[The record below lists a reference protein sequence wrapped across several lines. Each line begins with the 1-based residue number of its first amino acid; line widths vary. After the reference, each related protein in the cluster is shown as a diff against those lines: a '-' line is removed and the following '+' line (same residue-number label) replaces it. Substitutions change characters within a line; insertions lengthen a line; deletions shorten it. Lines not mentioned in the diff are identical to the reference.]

1 MTVIQAIILGI
12 VQGLSEFL
20 PISSSG
26 HIVLAN
32 YHLGFDANMS
42 LLVSI
47 ATNTGT
53 LFAALVALRKDVWK
67 AITGFFAGLASAQ
80 GREQEGWHIAL
91 KVIVGSI
98 PTVIIG
104 LALEPYFENLNQPL
118 FVSCGL
124 IVTGLFLWF
133 TPKGGLKETAKDLSY
148 LDAIIAGLAQGAAII
163 PGISRAGATI
173 VTLLWRG
180 SSTDLAPRMSFL
192 FYLLVSFGV
201 ALRGL
206 LDVQAIDMEMLPL
219 LALIVSSFLTGYF
232 AILWLF
238 RILKRGEFKWFA
250 PYLWGIAALTLL
262 RIGLS

>member
-1 MTVIQAIILGI
+1 MTVFEAIILGI

-53 LFAALVALRKDVWK
+53 LFAALLALRADVWK
-67 AITGFFAGLASAQ
+67 AITGFFAGLTSSA

-104 LALEPYFENLNQPL
+104 LALEPYFENLNQPF

-124 IVTGLFLWF
+124 IVTGFLLWF
-133 TPKGGLKETAKDLSY
+133 TPKGGYKSTAKDLTY
-148 LDAIIAGLAQGAAII
+148 VDAIIAGLAQGAAII
-163 PGISRAGATI
+163 PGISRAGITI
-173 VTLLWRG
+173 ITLLWRG
-180 SSTDLAPRMSFL
+180 ASAKLAPTMSFL

-206 LDVQAIDMEMLPL
+206 LKFETIDVGMLPL
-219 LALIVSSFLTGYF
+219 VALIVSSFFTGYF

-250 PYLWGIAALTLL
+250 PYLWGIAAITLIRL
-262 RIGLS
+262 IML

>member
-1 MTVIQAIILGI
+1 MTVFEAIILGI

-53 LFAALVALRKDVWK
+53 LFAALVALRQDVWK
-67 AITGFFAGLASAQ
+67 AITGFFAVL
-80 GREQEGWHIAL
+80 
-91 KVIVGSI
+91 
-98 PTVIIG
+98 
-104 LALEPYFENLNQPL
+104 
-118 FVSCGL
+118 
-124 IVTGLFLWF
+124 LWF
-133 TPKGGLKETAKDLSY
+133 TPKGGYKETAKDLSY
-148 LDAIIAGLAQGAAII
+148 VDAIIAGLAQGAAII
-163 PGISRAGATI
+163 PGISRAGITI
-173 VTLLWRG
+173 ITLLWRG
-180 SSTDLAPRMSFL
+180 ASAKLAPTMSFL

-206 LDVQAIDMEMLPL
+206 LKFENIDMEMLPL
-219 LALIVSSFLTGYF
+219 FALVIASFLTGYF

-250 PYLWGIAALTLL
+250 PYLWAIAAFTLL
-262 RIGLS
+262 RIAL